1 MEEIIDLIATDG
13 SVYDASNK
21 IKDFLYTKAASRVD
35 SVRPYVAALLFGD
48 EYSGENE

>member
-1 MEEIIDLIATDG
+1 MEEIVDLIATDG

-21 IKDFLYTKAASRVD
+21 IKDLLYTKASSRVD
-35 SVRPYVAALLFGD
+35 SSRPYVAASLFGD